1 MNKHTSIK
9 EISLAKLAVLKEE
22 FRELDKSNQRKA
34 KAIRNAEQA
43 EITWELVK
51 LGIKPLRQGRLFK

>member
-1 MNKHTSIK
+1 MRYTVK
-9 EISLAKLAVLKEE
+9 EINMAKLAALRVELKEMTRNNE
-22 FRELDKSNQRKA
+22 RKA

-51 LGIKPLRQGRLFK
+51 LGVKPLRQGRLFK

>member
-1 MNKHTSIK
+1 MRNTSIK
-9 EISLAKLAVLKEE
+9 EINMAKLRTLRA
-22 FRELDKSNQRKA
+22 ELQEITRNNERKA

>member
-1 MNKHTSIK
+1 MRHTSIK
-9 EISLAKLAVLKEE
+9 EINMAKLAALRVELKEITRNNE
-22 FRELDKSNQRKA
+22 RKA
-34 KAIRNAEQA
+34 KAIRNAEEA

>member
-1 MNKHTSIK
+1 MNKHTTIK
-9 EISLAKLAVLKEE
+9 EINLAKLRILRDE
-22 FRELDKSNQRKA
+22 FAERAKNNERKA

-51 LGIKPLRQGRLFK
+51 LGVKPLRQGRMFK

>member
-1 MNKHTSIK
+1 MRYTVK
-9 EISLAKLAVLKEE
+9 EINMAKLAALRVELKEITRNNE
-22 FRELDKSNQRKA
+22 RKA

-51 LGIKPLRQGRLFK
+51 LGVKPLRQGRLFK